1 MKIITL
7 LLLIQL
13 AVAGIAQTVVPPA
26 QLNGKTAF
34 AIITDETTFRNC
46 STELFKYRDM
56 LAREDLPAYII
67 YHNWA
72 APEQIRNILIQLH
85 QEQQLEGTVLVG
97 NIPIPMIRR
106 AQHLTS
112 AFKMDEAHFPMRE
125 SSVPSDRFYDDFSLQ
140 FDLIKQDS
148 VNPLMFYYE
157 LAPASPQ
164 YIRCDIYSGR
174 IKPLLNGT
182 DPYRQISDY
191 LNKVVA
197 LRSEQNPLD
206 QFVSYTGEGS
216 YSNSLTAWSAE
227 PQTIREQFPDIFDR
241 NNNARYLR
249 YNMLGSPGGLVSFQS
264 NNVWDSPKE
273 QVEAQLRREDLDFM
287 FFHEHGMPDRQY
299 ISALPPV
306 MFLEERIARLKYE
319 MRAAIRRDKKTGR
332 DIAERQ
338 QQWKKLYRIDSTW
351 FAGAFSPEVIV
362 EDSLKDVHMGIV
374 LEDVTR
380 IAPNVRFVI
389 FDACYNGDFRE
400 DDYIA
405 GRYIFSKG
413 KCVVTFAN
421 TVNVLQD
428 KSANDL
434 LGLLGFGTRIGL
446 WAQYTNIL
454 ESHIIGDPTF
464 HFKPS
469 VDGLKCNENIAH
481 NQDVNYWLAV
491 AKESPYADMQNMA
504 LVKLFNNGYPAI
516 SALLLN
522 TFKSSPFAVVRYNC
536 MFLLEK
542 LNDANFHEVLKQA
555 ITDNDEFIRRIAA
568 HRMGRVGHVDF
579 IPFLVD
585 AYINDNLSARV
596 VFNVE
601 SSLQL
606 FPWPEVEKVINNRF
620 ATASMI
626 NAGLARQ
633 QLVEKINGGI
643 IGRMSRD
650 ITDRALR
657 EKSRI
662 SDIAFLR
669 NMNYHP
675 GVDSFLAIL
684 KDSSEPVAVRRA
696 IAASLG
702 WFTLSVHRDKI
713 VETCRQL
720 MPVTPLLYDEL
731 QRTCSMLS
739 AREKD

>member
-1 MKIITL
+1 MNTRKITIL
-7 LLLIQL
+7 LFFLQL
-13 AVAGIAQTVVPPA
+13 AVTGIAQTVIPPA

-34 AIITDETTFRNC
+34 AVITDEVTFRNC
-46 STELFKYRDM
+46 KAELFKYRDM
-56 LAREDLPAYII
+56 LEREGLPAYVIH
-67 YHNWA
+67 HNWT
-72 APEQIRNILIQLH
+72 APEQIRELLVQLH
-85 QEQQLEGTVLVG
+85 REKNLEGTVLIG
-97 NIPIPMIRR
+97 DIPIPMLRR

-112 AFKMDEAHFPMRE
+112 AFKMDEERFSMRE

-140 FDLIKQDS
+140 FNLIKRDS
-148 VNPLMFYYE
+148 ANPQMFYYE
-157 LAPASPQ
+157 LAPGSPQ
-164 YIRCDIYSGR
+164 YISCDIYSGR
-174 IKPLLNGT
+174 IKPLRNGA

-216 YSNSLTAWSAE
+216 YSNSLTAWRAE
-227 PQTIREQFPDIFDR
+227 HQTISEQFPGVFDR
-241 NNNARYLR
+241 KNNARYLR
-249 YNMLGSPGGLVSFQS
+249 YSM
-264 NNVWDSPKE
+264 WDYPKE
-273 QVEAQLRREDLDFM
+273 QVAAQLCREDLDFM

-299 ISALPPV
+299 LSAIPPTWD
-306 MFLEERIARLKYE
+306 MDNHIARIKYE
-319 MRAAIRRDKKTGR
+319 MRSSLRRDKETGR
-332 DIAERQ
+332 NMAERMK
-338 QQWKKLYRIDSTW
+338 QWQELYRIDSSW
-351 FAGAFSPEVIV
+351 FAGAFAPEVMT
-362 EDSLKDVHMGIV
+362 EDSLQDVHMGII

-421 TVNVLQD
+421 SVNVLQD

-464 HFKPS
+464 CFKPA
-469 VDGLKCNENIAH
+469 VNGLNCNENIAH
-481 NQDVNYWLAV
+481 NDQVDYWLNV
-491 AKESPYADMQNMA
+491 LNTSPYADMQNVA
-504 LVKLFNNGYPAI
+504 LLKLFNNGYPDI
-516 SALLLN
+516 SGLLFS
-522 TFKSSPFAVVRYNC
+522 TFKSSSFAVVRYNC

-542 LNDANFHEVLKQA
+542 LNDAYFHQVLKLA

-568 HRMGRVGHVDF
+568 HRMGRVGHPDF

-596 VFNVE
+596 VFNVV

-606 FPWPEVEKVINNRF
+606 FPWLEVEKVINEHF
-620 ATASMI
+620 ASSPF
-626 NAGLARQ
+626 LDRKSARQ
-633 QLVEKINGGI
+633 QLADKVKGGI
-643 IGRMSRD
+643 IVKMSRD
-650 ITDRALR
+650 MADRTLR

-662 SDIAFLR
+662 ADIAFLK

-675 GVDSFLAIL
+675 GVDTFLSVL
-684 KDSSEPVAVRRA
+684 KDPSEPVAVRRA

-702 WFTLSVHRDKI
+702 WFTLSVHKDKI
-713 VETCRQL
+713 VNTCREL
-720 MPVTPLLYDEL
+720 MPVTPALYDEL
-731 QRTCSMLS
+731 QRTCSMLKG
-739 AREKD
+739 RR